1 MKIYVYKTEDEIECI
16 SSVQT
21 AQTPTEAELKDSAF
35 YFDKLP
41 GYVIEYDDAGILIL
55 HFSDEKYKQ
64 KQEEKKKQEEAQRLA
79 EQAEQN
85 KQDLLN
91 MLSVTTEPSDKK
103 GCLFK
108 VFKIGDVVV
117 KKEYIPENDIL
128 NDGTDYTKPITYK
141 EGMSVS
147 TGLWYTDGND
157 IWECKK
163 DGVPGRFGDNE
174 FFDVIKVIK

>member
-41 GYVIEYDDAGILIL
+41 GYVIEYDDAGILTL
-55 HFSDEKYKQ
+55 HFSEEKYKQ

>member
-1 MKIYVYKTEDEIECI
+1 MKVYISRSNFELVAI
-16 SSVQT
+16 SSDYT
-21 AQTPTEAELKDSAF
+21 SNNNEEAELKDSAF

-41 GYVIEYDDAGILIL
+41 AYVIEYDDAGILTL
-55 HFSDEKYKQ
+55 HFSEEKYKQ

-157 IWECKK
+157 IWEGKK
-163 DGVPGRFGDNE
+163 DGVPGRFGDDE
-174 FFDVIKVIK
+174 FFDVIK